1 MHSPINNNNPTFI
14 EAINTLIDNV
24 MVNVHTSIPGIVKSY
39 NATKKTVDVIPA
51 IKKIDINK
59 NEIEL
64 PVLSDIPVAYYQTN
78 KFLFSF
84 PLESGDTVQ
93 LIINERSIDK
103 WRLSGE
109 IETPNDY
116 RKFDLSDAVAYPTL
130 KINDSGYQANANNV
144 LLKYQN
150 TEIQLSDGKLK
161 LAGSSDELIDLCQQ
175 LATACSQI
183 LTNTQMGPQAPI
195 NAGTFSQIAT
205 KLGNI
210 KL

>member
-1 MHSPINNNNPTFI
+1 MYLKTENSTPTFI
-14 EAINTLIDNV
+14 EAINALIDNV
-24 MVNVHTSIPGIVKSY
+24 MVNVHTSIPAIVQSY
-39 NATKKTVDVIPA
+39 NPTKKTVDVIPA
-51 IKKIDINK
+51 IKKIAITG
-59 NEIEL
+59 EAIEL

-84 PLESGDTVQ
+84 PLEKGDTVQ
-93 LIINERSIDK
+93 LIFNERSIDK
-103 WRLSGE
+103 WRKSGE
-109 IETPNDY
+109 IETPDDY

-130 KINDSGYQANANNV
+130 KINDSGYEANANNV

-161 LAGSSDELIDLCQQ
+161 LQGQSDELIDLCQQ

-183 LTNTQMGPQAPI
+183 LTNTQIGPQAPI
-195 NAGTFSQIAT
+195 NASTFSSIAT